1 MGGYVISDP
10 SETATRQ
17 IYKGEENPIT
27 LTRFYNTRYLLAY
40 PSHQVQLALAK
51 KTDNMI
57 RLIAK

>member
-1 MGGYVISDP
+1 MGGYEISEP

-40 PSHQVQLALAK
+40 IPLSSGSISWHKQKKLTKPNAL
-51 KTDNMI
+51 
-57 RLIAK
+57 